1 MFLVFL
7 IKNMCLMAFY
17 FAYATM
23 LFVQPM
29 HKSMIVVYFITLACF
44 SLSYAF
50 RFNEKYSKLK
60 YLPVLGVLVA
70 ILYLRTLTGTI
81 AVMFPFIYMIFFIRK
96 DEYYIDYYIFKDLF
110 AKLVIAI
117 LVLILGVFIINWFEL
132 FKNVSMQYVIVFI
145 ISGLYL
151 LRTTRHSKDVITSK
165 IFAVMNIS
173 VITAA
178 CIICI
183 ILSSDI
189 AINAIIYVLKLIYDK
204 ICVPALIGVA
214 YAIMGIIWIFM
225 KFISLFVNTNN
236 DTMPMED
243 LLKAEEKAENF
254 VDSFEN
260 NETYFLILHIL
271 AYVLIAI
278 LCIYLLKKFLSK
290 RNRKLDDEVEG
301 IRQYRSFLE
310 DNRKANKK
318 RKQIFKSSIN
328 QIRYWYRK
336 FLVLC
341 HRRKIDVGIF
351 DSSQSIHEK
360 SCDVFVNSK
369 QELEDIR
376 EIYRRARYSE
386 EIINNQDVKKIKSI
400 YKNLENE
407 KNIKDKI
414 FKDK

>member
-23 LFVQPM
+23 LFVQPV

-60 YLPVLGVLVA
+60 YLPVLGAIAA
-70 ILYLRTLTGTI
+70 ILYLRTITGAA
-81 AVMFPFIYMIFFIRK
+81 AVIFPFVYMIFFIKK
-96 DEYYIDYYIFKDLF
+96 DEYYVDYNTFKELF
-110 AKLVIAI
+110 SKLILAI
-117 LVLILGVFIINWFEL
+117 LPLILGVFIINWFEL
-132 FKNVSMQYVIVFI
+132 FKSVSMQYVIVFI

-165 IFAVMNIS
+165 IFAFMNIS
-173 VITAA
+173 VITVT

-214 YAIMGIIWIFM
+214 YAIMSIIWILM

-236 DTMPMED
+236 TMPMED
-243 LLKAEEKAENF
+243 LLKEEEKAENF

-260 NETYFLILHIL
+260 NETYILILHIL

-310 DNRKANKK
+310 DNSKANKK

-336 FLVLC
+336 FLILC
-341 HRRKIDVGIF
+341 YRRKIDVGIF

-407 KNIKDKI
+407 KNTKDKI